1 MVSLIATLNERKRDN
16 GCREPPRPG
25 RSTARSQDRNGAS
38 WRKGERRWAA
48 MVEAW
53 EIRGWS
59 LKVQEEPLST
69 GSSQNESCYLILLST
84 LLRFIRQLFDAL
96 QYATNRARI
105 VCRRRSLFSA
115 LDIPSCRH
123 SPSLPRSLP
132 LSLWHIYIRQHAH
145 AYLYFRVYAIL
156 QSFSRSV
163 TFSNFLLATF
173 L

>member
-1 MVSLIATLNERKRDN
+1 
-16 GCREPPRPG
+16 
-25 RSTARSQDRNGAS
+25 
-38 WRKGERRWAA
+38 

-123 SPSLPRSLP
+123 SPSLPQSLP
-132 LSLWHIYIRQHAH
+132 LSLWRIYIRQHVH
-145 AYLYFRVYAIL
+145 AYLYFRVYTIL
-156 QSFSRSV
+156 PLSRDQ
-163 TFSNFLLATF
+163 LLSQIF
-173 L
+173 YLQLFYRYYCHSCVYR

>member
-1 MVSLIATLNERKRDN
+1 
-16 GCREPPRPG
+16 
-25 RSTARSQDRNGAS
+25 
-38 WRKGERRWAA
+38 

-123 SPSLPRSLP
+123 SPSLPQSLP
-132 LSLWHIYIRQHAH
+132 LSLRHIYIRQHVH
-145 AYLYFRVYAIL
+145 AYLYFRVYTIL
-156 QSFSRSV
+156 PLSRDR
-163 TFSNFLLATF
+163 LLSQIF
-173 L
+173 YLQLFYRYYCHSCVYR

>member
-1 MVSLIATLNERKRDN
+1 
-16 GCREPPRPG
+16 
-25 RSTARSQDRNGAS
+25 
-38 WRKGERRWAA
+38 

-123 SPSLPRSLP
+123 SPSLPQSLP
-132 LSLWHIYIRQHAH
+132 LSLWRIYIRQHVH
-145 AYLYFRVYAIL
+145 AYIYFRVYTIL
-156 QSFSRSV
+156 PLSRDR
-163 TFSNFLLATF
+163 LLSQIF
-173 L
+173 YLQLFYRYYCHSCVYR